1 MPNPF
6 KDAIE
11 KSGVD
16 LTECEGRFGCFQS
29 GCGGKVVGFALY
41 DEAAQM
47 LYFTCPDGHKNEVSI
62 SL

>member
-6 KDAIE
+6 KDAVE
-11 KSGVD
+11 KSGID
-16 LTECEGRFGCFQS
+16 LTECEGHFGCFDD
-29 GCGGKVVGFALY
+29 GCGKVIGWALY

-47 LYFTCPDGHKNEVSI
+47 LYFTCPAGHKNEVNI